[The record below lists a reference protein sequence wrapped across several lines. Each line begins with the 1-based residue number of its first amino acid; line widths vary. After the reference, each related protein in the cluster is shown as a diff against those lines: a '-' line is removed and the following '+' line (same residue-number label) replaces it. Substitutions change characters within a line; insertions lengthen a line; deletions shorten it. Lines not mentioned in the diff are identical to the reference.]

1 MAQKINA
8 EIIIATLEL
17 VAEKVGDPTPLVYAE
32 LFRQQP
38 EMEAMFINDKDG
50 AVRGHM
56 LSEALDGIMDFVG
69 ARNYADNLIRAEI
82 VNHENLGVPPDVFA
96 TFFAVI
102 RDAFRDTLG
111 REWTGEMEAAWA
123 ALLIALSETLP
134 VHA

>member
-1 MAQKINA
+1 MSNA
-8 EIIIATLEL
+8 DVIIATLEL
-17 VAEKVGDPTPLVYAE
+17 VAERVGDPTPLVYAE

-38 EMEAMFINDKDG
+38 EMEAMFVNDKDG

-102 RDAFRDTLG
+102 RDAFRGALE
-111 REWTGEMEAAWA
+111 REWTAEMETAWGE
-123 ALLIALSETLP
+123 LLVALSETLP